1 MGRFSQV
8 GIYQEQ
14 QGERNSP
21 SLVSPSYLHFRATI
35 THNPRKKHRKI
46 SGKNE
51 ENMLAK
57 RRPGYKKHTHE
68 TDTVWRFHKRV
79 IIRKKSY
86 FPYVSAAKVSVMYV
100 YFTLIKTRLLNVG
113 VFCCCGGF

>member
-1 MGRFSQV
+1 
-8 GIYQEQ
+8 
-14 QGERNSP
+14 
-21 SLVSPSYLHFRATI
+21 
-35 THNPRKKHRKI
+35 
-46 SGKNE
+46 
-51 ENMLAK
+51 MLAK

-113 VFCCCGGF
+113 VFCCCCGGF